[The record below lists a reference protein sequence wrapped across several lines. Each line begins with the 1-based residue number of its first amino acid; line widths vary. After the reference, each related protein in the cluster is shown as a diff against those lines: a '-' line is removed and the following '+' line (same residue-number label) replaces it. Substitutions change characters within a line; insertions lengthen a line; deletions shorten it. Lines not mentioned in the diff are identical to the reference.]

1 MLWPSTLFTSWLI
14 HWLHCY
20 LWPGPTPFRLNKII
34 IYPKWWSGHQE
45 RVEWPTLNWMIQPA
59 PRPIFS
65 GESESEEGM
74 IIAGLYVFIL
84 LNIVPGRVMW
94 PAPNGMICMSLDV
107 KFKWDMV
114 SDERFW
120 MSGPQPMQEPIWWL
134 LPQIEALNLHRIWYM
149 IYQRVLF
156 FTWIED
162 LKLESQYIIYVM
174 CYSRM
179 CVDMG

>member
-14 HWLHCY
+14 HWLHRY
-20 LWPGPTPFRLNKII
+20 LWLGPTPFRLKHKII

-84 LNIVPGRVMW
+84 LNMVPGRVMW

-120 MSGPQPMQEPIWWL
+120 MSGLQ
-134 LPQIEALNLHRIWYM
+134 LHRIWHM

-156 FTWIED
+156 LPGLRIW
-162 LKLESQYIIYVM
+162 
-174 CYSRM
+174 SRNLNISSTS
-179 CVDMG
+179 CVIAGCVLIWANKDWWYHSTCFNR

>member
-1 MLWPSTLFTSWLI
+1 MSWPL

-20 LWPGPTPFRLNKII
+20 LRLGPTPFRLNYII
-34 IYPKWWSGHQE
+34 IYPKWRLGHQE
-45 RVEWPTLNWMIQPA
+45 RVGWPAPNWMIQPA

-74 IIAGLYVFIL
+74 IIAGLYAPIL
-84 LNIVPGRVMW
+84 LNMAPGMVMW
-94 PAPNGMICMSLDV
+94 PAPNGMIYMSLDA

-134 LPQIEALNLHRIWYM
+134 LPQIEALNLSRIWHM
-149 IYQRVLF
+149 IYQWVLF
-156 FTWIED
+156 FTRIED
-162 LKLESQYIIYVM
+162 LKSESQYIIYVM

-179 CVDMG
+179 CADMG